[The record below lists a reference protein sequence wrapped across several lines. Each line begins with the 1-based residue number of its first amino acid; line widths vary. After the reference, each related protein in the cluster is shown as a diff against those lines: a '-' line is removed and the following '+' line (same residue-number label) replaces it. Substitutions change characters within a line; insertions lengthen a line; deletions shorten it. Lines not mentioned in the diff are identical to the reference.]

1 MVNLLNGALTVN
13 TSFSAA
19 ALPNNGSVTLIKGQ
33 TATIGSNTLALGTT
47 LSNLMNGVLANLIS
61 ALFNQSKTSGNG
73 GVTNTTLATQ
83 LLSSVSNVGGTL
95 TNAVGQVKTAASVLQ
110 TFVTSVANN
119 ASLTNSLSSL
129 VTGVLSTVGNLV
141 GGLLTSVVNLLG
153 NLVGNVGCLLFSGNA
168 YNQCVLGNE
177 LGGSQTKSGTTVSN
191 LLLTLLGMVV
201 NLLQPI
207 LNSVG
212 AALATQLSTLL
223 GLQLGLV
230 DVSLIDLNC
239 SSGTTV
245 SLAY

>member
-1 MVNLLNGALTVN
+1 
-13 TSFSAA
+13 
-19 ALPNNGSVTLIKGQ
+19 
-33 TATIGSNTLALGTT
+33 
-47 LSNLMNGVLANLIS
+47 
-61 ALFNQSKTSGNG
+61 
-73 GVTNTTLATQ
+73 
-83 LLSSVSNVGGTL
+83 
-95 TNAVGQVKTAASVLQ
+95 
-110 TFVTSVANN
+110 
-119 ASLTNSLSSL
+119 
-129 VTGVLSTVGNLV
+129 
-141 GGLLTSVVNLLG
+141 
-153 NLVGNVGCLLFSGNA
+153 
-168 YNQCVLGNE
+168 VLGNE